1 MVFCKGLH
9 RDDLAWQNNPKQI
22 KKKQKGEKQ
31 MKKTNQKLK
40 VCSKHGS
47 EQGLLG
53 TDCGSSQTEGI
64 SAKATNNNY
73 GPQSAFWCCS

>member
-1 MVFCKGLH
+1 
-9 RDDLAWQNNPKQI
+9 
-22 KKKQKGEKQ
+22 

-40 VCSKHGS
+40 VCSKHCS
-47 EQGLLG
+47 EQGLRG
-53 TDCGSSQTEGI
+53 TDCGSSQTQGI

>member
-1 MVFCKGLH
+1 
-9 RDDLAWQNNPKQI
+9 
-22 KKKQKGEKQ
+22 